1 MQMSGAHLPPG
12 KAPGR
17 MPARR
22 RSTPK
27 VSPDAVTLYA
37 IVYHSEPQSPLSVES
52 FVRREA
58 SEALVPRPAA
68 VAWARTSPWQEKPLA
83 KRA

>member
-12 KAPGR
+12 EAWRSGR

-27 VSPDAVTLYA
+27 APPMRYTMSNCVSDSDGSRMV
-37 IVYHSEPQSPLSVES
+37 Q
-52 FVRREA
+52 
-58 SEALVPRPAA
+58 
-68 VAWARTSPWQEKPLA
+68 K
-83 KRA
+83 